1 MRRSLRT
8 KVLLLS
14 LLPAAAMY
22 LLVAVM
28 AYFAAQSVAEDL
40 VLDRDRELARLSA
53 AEVSASL
60 QEYPELLSGVA
71 RDLLIG
77 GEGDAE
83 LARALVD
90 NANRLTYFDG
100 GVVLLDN
107 LGRVVA
113 ALPEDAAAV
122 GDDWSSQPTF
132 RQIIQNPNRPAF
144 SDVETEERVEAPDD
158 EPSLALAIG
167 VPCLLYTSP
176 SPRD

>member
-60 QEYPELLSGVA
+60 QGLPVLHQ
-71 RDLLIG
+71 R
-77 GEGDAE
+77 
-83 LARALVD
+83 
-90 NANRLTYFDG
+90 RLD
-100 GVVLLDN
+100 
-107 LGRVVA
+107 
-113 ALPEDAAAV
+113 
-122 GDDWSSQPTF
+122 
-132 RQIIQNPNRPAF
+132 
-144 SDVETEERVEAPDD
+144 
-158 EPSLALAIG
+158 
-167 VPCLLYTSP
+167 
-176 SPRD
+176 